1 MDDAQVW
8 ASVWLGLAAVF
19 GVGEL
24 LVAGS
29 FFLIPFAI
37 GALAAALLTFITGWV
52 WIGLVTFLFGSLAA
66 FIAMRPL
73 AKRMDD
79 AMGNPMGVGAN
90 RLIGDIGSVSEG
102 IPAGHG
108 MTGMVNVQAEVWNA
122 ECTTGS
128 ALPAGS
134 QVRVV
139 EVRGTR
145 VLVEPVNNPIF
156 EN

>member
-1 MDDAQVW
+1 MDDSQVW
-8 ASVWLGLAAVF
+8 AGIWLALAATF

-24 LVAGS
+24 LVAGT
-29 FFLIPFAI
+29 FFLIPFAL
-37 GALAAALLTFITGWV
+37 GALAAALLTFITGWI
-52 WIGLVTFLFGSLAA
+52 WLGLLVFFLGSLAA
-66 FIAMRPL
+66 FMAMRPL
-73 AKRMDD
+73 ARRMDD
-79 AMGNPMGVGAN
+79 AIGNPTGVGAN
-90 RLIGDIGSVSEG
+90 RLIGDIGSLQVG
-102 IPAGHG
+102 IAAGHG
-108 MTGMVNVQAEVWNA
+108 KTGVVFVHSEEWKA
-122 ECTTGS
+122 ECATGA

>member
-8 ASVWLGLAAVF
+8 ATVWLGLAAVF

-37 GALAAALLTFITGWV
+37 GALAAALLTFITGQIWL
-52 WIGLVTFLFGSLAA
+52 GLVVFLFGSLGA
-66 FIAMRPL
+66 FLAMRPL
-73 AKRMDD
+73 ADRMDD
-79 AMGNPMGVGAN
+79 AIGNPLGVGAN
-90 RLIGDIGSVSEG
+90 RLIGDIGSLTES
-102 IPAGHG
+102 IAAGHG
-108 MTGMVNVQAEVWNA
+108 QTGVVTVGAEVWNA
-122 ECTTGS
+122 ECTTGA

-134 QVRVV
+134 HVRVV

-145 VLVEPVNNPIF
+145 ILVEPINNPIF

>member
-1 MDDAQVW
+1 MDSAQVW
-8 ASVWLGLAAVF
+8 ASIWLGLAGVF

-37 GALAAALLTFITGWV
+37 GAFAAALLTFITGWL
-52 WIGLVTFLFGSLAA
+52 WIGWLVFLFGSLGA
-66 FIAMRPL
+66 FVAMRPL

-79 AMGNPMGVGAN
+79 SMGNPMGVGAN
-90 RLIGDIGSVSEG
+90 RLIGDIGTLIEA

-108 MTGMVNVQAEVWNA
+108 TTGLVSVGAEKWNA
-122 ECTTGS
+122 ECTTGA

-134 QVRVV
+134 QVRVL

-145 VLVEPVNNPIF
+145 VLVEPANNPIF
-156 EN
+156 ES